1 MKKYELT
8 TDTKSIFGKRYFRI
22 RALVDFGNV
31 SKGDL
36 GGYIE
41 SEDNLSNDT
50 GYGNA
55 WVGGEAYVGGDARV
69 CNNAH
74 VDGNAHI
81 GGEAYV
87 GGWSYVG
94 GNARVDGEAHIG
106 DNAYVDDMAHIGN
119 RACVGNNARVGE
131 KAHIGG
137 ETYVGGNAWVG
148 GEAYVGGDARV
159 VGEARVDGE
168 AYVDSN
174 DCYTTIKGFGTEFRN
189 TTFFRCK
196 DNKIRV
202 QCGCFYGDLEEFRQ
216 QVKDTRG
223 GKIAKE
229 YLMVADLMEYHFSEE
244 E

>member
-55 WVGGEAYVGGDARV
+55 WVGGD
-69 CNNAH
+69 
-74 VDGNAHI
+74 
-81 GGEAYV
+81 
-87 GGWSYVG
+87 
-94 GNARVDGEAHIG
+94 
-106 DNAYVDDMAHIGN
+106 
-119 RACVGNNARVGE
+119 
-131 KAHIGG
+131 
-137 ETYVGGNAWVG
+137 AWVG
-148 GEAYVGGDARV
+148 
-159 VGEARVDGE
+159 GEARVDGE

-244 E
+244 K

>member
-1 MKKYELT
+1 MKKYEPT

-55 WVGGEAYVGGDARV
+55 WVGGEA
-69 CNNAH
+69 
-74 VDGNAHI
+74 
-81 GGEAYV
+81 
-87 GGWSYVG
+87 
-94 GNARVDGEAHIG
+94 HIG

-137 ETYVGGNAWVG
+137 ETYVGGDAWVG

-244 E
+244 K

>member
-69 CNNAH
+69 CNNAYVDDMAH
-74 VDGNAHI
+74 VD
-81 GGEAYV
+81 GEAYV
-87 GGWSYVG
+87 EGWSYVG

-106 DNAYVDDMAHIGN
+106 D
-119 RACVGNNARVGE
+119 
-131 KAHIGG
+131 
-137 ETYVGGNAWVG
+137 NAWVG

-244 E
+244 K

>member
-50 GYGNA
+50 GYGDA
-55 WVGGEAYVGGDARV
+55 WVD
-69 CNNAH
+69 
-74 VDGNAHI
+74 
-81 GGEAYV
+81 
-87 GGWSYVG
+87 
-94 GNARVDGEAHIG
+94 
-106 DNAYVDDMAHIGN
+106 
-119 RACVGNNARVGE
+119 
-131 KAHIGG
+131 
-137 ETYVGGNAWVG
+137 

-159 VGEARVDGE
+159 VGEAHVDGE

-196 DNKIRV
+196 DNKIGV
-202 QCGCFYGDLEEFRQ
+202 QCGCFYGDIDEFRK
-216 QVKDTRG
+216 QVKCTRD

-229 YLMVADLMEYHFSEE
+229 YLMIADLMEYHFSKEE
-244 E
+244 

>member
-74 VDGNAHI
+74 VDG
-81 GGEAYV
+81 EAYV
-87 GGWSYVG
+87 GGWS
-94 GNARVDGEAHIG
+94 
-106 DNAYVDDMAHIGN
+106 
-119 RACVGNNARVGE
+119 
-131 KAHIGG
+131 
-137 ETYVGGNAWVG
+137 YVGGNAWVG

-244 E
+244 K

>member
-69 CNNAH
+69 
-74 VDGNAHI
+74 
-81 GGEAYV
+81 
-87 GGWSYVG
+87 
-94 GNARVDGEAHIG
+94 
-106 DNAYVDDMAHIGN
+106 
-119 RACVGNNARVGE
+119 
-131 KAHIGG
+131 
-137 ETYVGGNAWVG
+137 
-148 GEAYVGGDARV
+148 

-174 DCYTTIKGFGTEFRN
+174 DCYTTIRGFGTEFRN

-229 YLMVADLMEYHFSEE
+229 YLMIADLMEYHFSKEE
-244 E
+244 

>member
-50 GYGNA
+50 GY
-55 WVGGEAYVGGDARV
+55 
-69 CNNAH
+69 
-74 VDGNAHI
+74 
-81 GGEAYV
+81 
-87 GGWSYVG
+87 
-94 GNARVDGEAHIG
+94 
-106 DNAYVDDMAHIGN
+106 
-119 RACVGNNARVGE
+119 
-131 KAHIGG
+131 
-137 ETYVGGNAWVG
+137 GNAWVG

-244 E
+244 K

>member
-50 GYGNA
+50 GYG
-55 WVGGEAYVGGDARV
+55 D
-69 CNNAH
+69 
-74 VDGNAHI
+74 
-81 GGEAYV
+81 
-87 GGWSYVG
+87 
-94 GNARVDGEAHIG
+94 
-106 DNAYVDDMAHIGN
+106 
-119 RACVGNNARVGE
+119 
-131 KAHIGG
+131 
-137 ETYVGGNAWVG
+137 AWVG

-244 E
+244 K

>member
-8 TDTKSIFGKRYFRI
+8 TDTKVIFGKKYFRI

-41 SEDNLSNDT
+41 SEDNLPNDT
-50 GYGNA
+50 EYGDA
-55 WVGGEAYVGGDARV
+55 WVGGEAYVGG
-69 CNNAH
+69 N
-74 VDGNAHI
+74 
-81 GGEAYV
+81 
-87 GGWSYVG
+87 
-94 GNARVDGEAHIG
+94 
-106 DNAYVDDMAHIGN
+106 
-119 RACVGNNARVGE
+119 
-131 KAHIGG
+131 
-137 ETYVGGNAWVG
+137 
-148 GEAYVGGDARV
+148 ARV

-174 DCYTTIKGFGTEFRN
+174 DCYTTIRGFGTEFRN

-244 E
+244 K

>member
-8 TDTKSIFGKRYFRI
+8 TDTKVIFGKKYFRI

-69 CNNAH
+69 
-74 VDGNAHI
+74 V
-81 GGEAYV
+81 
-87 GGWSYVG
+87 
-94 GNARVDGEAHIG
+94 GEAH
-106 DNAYVDDMAHIGN
+106 
-119 RACVGNNARVGE
+119 
-131 KAHIGG
+131 
-137 ETYVGGNAWVG
+137 
-148 GEAYVGGDARV
+148 
-159 VGEARVDGE
+159 VDGE

-174 DCYTTIKGFGTEFRN
+174 DCYTTIKEFGTEFRN

-202 QCGCFYGDLEEFRQ
+202 QCGCFYGDLEEFHQ

-229 YLMVADLMEYHFSEE
+229 YLMVADLMEYHFSKEK
-244 E
+244 

>member
-55 WVGGEAYVGGDARV
+55 WVGGEAYVGGDA
-69 CNNAH
+69 
-74 VDGNAHI
+74 
-81 GGEAYV
+81 
-87 GGWSYVG
+87 W
-94 GNARVDGEAHIG
+94 
-106 DNAYVDDMAHIGN
+106 
-119 RACVGNNARVGE
+119 
-131 KAHIGG
+131 
-137 ETYVGGNAWVG
+137 
-148 GEAYVGGDARV
+148 V

-244 E
+244 K

>member
-69 CNNAH
+69 CNNA
-74 VDGNAHI
+74 
-81 GGEAYV
+81 
-87 GGWSYVG
+87 
-94 GNARVDGEAHIG
+94 
-106 DNAYVDDMAHIGN
+106 
-119 RACVGNNARVGE
+119 RVGE

-137 ETYVGGNAWVG
+137 DAWVGGNAWVG

-244 E
+244 K

>member
-8 TDTKSIFGKRYFRI
+8 TDTKVIFGKKYFRI
-22 RALVDFGNV
+22 RALVDFDNV

-41 SEDNLSNDT
+41 SESNLSNDT

-55 WVGGEAYVGGDARV
+55 WVGGEAYVGGDA
-69 CNNAH
+69 
-74 VDGNAHI
+74 
-81 GGEAYV
+81 
-87 GGWSYVG
+87 W
-94 GNARVDGEAHIG
+94 
-106 DNAYVDDMAHIGN
+106 
-119 RACVGNNARVGE
+119 
-131 KAHIGG
+131 
-137 ETYVGGNAWVG
+137 
-148 GEAYVGGDARV
+148 VGGDARV

-202 QCGCFYGDLEEFRQ
+202 QCGCFYGDIDEFRK
-216 QVKDTRG
+216 QVKRTRD
-223 GKIAKE
+223 GKITKE
-229 YLMVADLMEYHFSEE
+229 YLMIADLMEYHFGEE
-244 E
+244 K

>member
-55 WVGGEAYVGGDARV
+55 WVGGDA
-69 CNNAH
+69 
-74 VDGNAHI
+74 
-81 GGEAYV
+81 
-87 GGWSYVG
+87 YVG
-94 GNARVDGEAHIG
+94 GNARVVGEAH
-106 DNAYVDDMAHIGN
+106 
-119 RACVGNNARVGE
+119 
-131 KAHIGG
+131 
-137 ETYVGGNAWVG
+137 
-148 GEAYVGGDARV
+148 
-159 VGEARVDGE
+159 VDGE

-244 E
+244 K

>member
-50 GYGNA
+50 GY
-55 WVGGEAYVGGDARV
+55 
-69 CNNAH
+69 
-74 VDGNAHI
+74 
-81 GGEAYV
+81 
-87 GGWSYVG
+87 
-94 GNARVDGEAHIG
+94 
-106 DNAYVDDMAHIGN
+106 
-119 RACVGNNARVGE
+119 
-131 KAHIGG
+131 
-137 ETYVGGNAWVG
+137 GNAWVG

>member
-55 WVGGEAYVGGDARV
+55 WVGGEAYVGGD
-69 CNNAH
+69 
-74 VDGNAHI
+74 
-81 GGEAYV
+81 
-87 GGWSYVG
+87 
-94 GNARVDGEAHIG
+94 
-106 DNAYVDDMAHIGN
+106 
-119 RACVGNNARVGE
+119 
-131 KAHIGG
+131 
-137 ETYVGGNAWVG
+137 
-148 GEAYVGGDARV
+148 
-159 VGEARVDGE
+159 ARVDGE

-244 E
+244 K

>member
-8 TDTKSIFGKRYFRI
+8 TDTKSIFDKRYFRI

-69 CNNAH
+69 
-74 VDGNAHI
+74 
-81 GGEAYV
+81 
-87 GGWSYVG
+87 
-94 GNARVDGEAHIG
+94 
-106 DNAYVDDMAHIGN
+106 
-119 RACVGNNARVGE
+119 
-131 KAHIGG
+131 
-137 ETYVGGNAWVG
+137 
-148 GEAYVGGDARV
+148 

-174 DCYTTIKGFGTEFRN
+174 DCYTTIRGFGTEFRN
-189 TTFFRCK
+189 TTFFRCE
-196 DNKIRV
+196 DDKIRV
-202 QCGCFYGDLEEFRQ
+202 QCGCFYGDIDEFRK
-216 QVKDTRG
+216 QVKRTRD

-229 YLMVADLMEYHFSEE
+229 YLMIADLMEYHFSEE
-244 E
+244 K

>member
-22 RALVDFGNV
+22 RTPVDFGNV

-69 CNNAH
+69 
-74 VDGNAHI
+74 V
-81 GGEAYV
+81 
-87 GGWSYVG
+87 
-94 GNARVDGEAHIG
+94 GEAH
-106 DNAYVDDMAHIGN
+106 
-119 RACVGNNARVGE
+119 
-131 KAHIGG
+131 
-137 ETYVGGNAWVG
+137 
-148 GEAYVGGDARV
+148 
-159 VGEARVDGE
+159 VDGE

-244 E
+244 K

>member
-50 GYGNA
+50 KHGNA
-55 WVGGEAYVGGDARV
+55 WVGGD
-69 CNNAH
+69 
-74 VDGNAHI
+74 
-81 GGEAYV
+81 
-87 GGWSYVG
+87 
-94 GNARVDGEAHIG
+94 
-106 DNAYVDDMAHIGN
+106 
-119 RACVGNNARVGE
+119 ARVGE
-131 KAHIGG
+131 KAHID
-137 ETYVGGNAWVG
+137 GN
-148 GEAYVGGDARV
+148 
-159 VGEARVDGE
+159 ARVDGNARIGSE
-168 AYVDSN
+168 A
-174 DCYTTIKGFGTEFRN
+174 CYTTIKGFGTEFRN

-244 E
+244 K

>member
-55 WVGGEAYVGGDARV
+55 WVGGDARV
-69 CNNAH
+69 CNNAY
-74 VDGNAHI
+74 VDGNAHVD
-81 GGEAYV
+81 GEAYV

-131 KAHIGG
+131 KAHI
-137 ETYVGGNAWVG
+137 G

-202 QCGCFYGDLEEFRQ
+202 QCGCFYGDLEEFHQ
-216 QVKDTRG
+216 QVKNTRG

-244 E
+244 K

>member
-69 CNNAH
+69 
-74 VDGNAHI
+74 
-81 GGEAYV
+81 V
-87 GGWSYVG
+87 G
-94 GNARVDGEAHIG
+94 A
-106 DNAYVDDMAHIGN
+106 
-119 RACVGNNARVGE
+119 
-131 KAHIGG
+131 
-137 ETYVGGNAWVG
+137 
-148 GEAYVGGDARV
+148 
-159 VGEARVDGE
+159 ARVDGE

-174 DCYTTIKGFGTEFRN
+174 DCYTTIRGFGTEFRN

-244 E
+244 K

>member
-8 TDTKSIFGKRYFRI
+8 TDTKVIFGKKYFRI

-41 SEDNLSNDT
+41 SESNLSNDT
-50 GYGNA
+50 GYCNA

-69 CNNAH
+69 CNNAR
-74 VDGNAHI
+74 VDGNAHVD
-81 GGEAYV
+81 GEAYV
-87 GGWSYVG
+87 GGWAYVG
-94 GNARVDGEAHIG
+94 GNARVDGEAHIS

-119 RACVGNNARVGE
+119 RAWVGNNARVGE

-137 ETYVGGNAWVG
+137 GAYVGGDAWVG

-159 VGEARVDGE
+159 VGEAHVDGE

-202 QCGCFYGDLEEFRQ
+202 QCGCFYGDIDEFRK
-216 QVKDTRG
+216 QVKRTRD

-229 YLMVADLMEYHFSEE
+229 YLMIADLMEYHFGEE
-244 E
+244 K

>member
-50 GYGNA
+50 GYG
-55 WVGGEAYVGGDARV
+55 D
-69 CNNAH
+69 
-74 VDGNAHI
+74 
-81 GGEAYV
+81 
-87 GGWSYVG
+87 
-94 GNARVDGEAHIG
+94 
-106 DNAYVDDMAHIGN
+106 
-119 RACVGNNARVGE
+119 
-131 KAHIGG
+131 
-137 ETYVGGNAWVG
+137 AWVG

-159 VGEARVDGE
+159 VGEARVDDE

-223 GKIAKE
+223 DKIAKE

-244 E
+244 K

>member
-50 GYGNA
+50 GY
-55 WVGGEAYVGGDARV
+55 
-69 CNNAH
+69 
-74 VDGNAHI
+74 
-81 GGEAYV
+81 
-87 GGWSYVG
+87 
-94 GNARVDGEAHIG
+94 
-106 DNAYVDDMAHIGN
+106 
-119 RACVGNNARVGE
+119 
-131 KAHIGG
+131 
-137 ETYVGGNAWVG
+137 GNAWVG

-229 YLMVADLMEYHFSEE
+229 YLMIADLMEYRFSEE

>member
-55 WVGGEAYVGGDARV
+55 WVGGEAYVGG
-69 CNNAH
+69 N
-74 VDGNAHI
+74 
-81 GGEAYV
+81 
-87 GGWSYVG
+87 
-94 GNARVDGEAHIG
+94 
-106 DNAYVDDMAHIGN
+106 
-119 RACVGNNARVGE
+119 
-131 KAHIGG
+131 
-137 ETYVGGNAWVG
+137 
-148 GEAYVGGDARV
+148 ARV

-244 E
+244 K

>member
-8 TDTKSIFGKRYFRI
+8 TDTKSIFGKRYFGI

-69 CNNAH
+69 
-74 VDGNAHI
+74 V
-81 GGEAYV
+81 
-87 GGWSYVG
+87 
-94 GNARVDGEAHIG
+94 
-106 DNAYVDDMAHIGN
+106 
-119 RACVGNNARVGE
+119 
-131 KAHIGG
+131 
-137 ETYVGGNAWVG
+137 
-148 GEAYVGGDARV
+148 
-159 VGEARVDGE
+159 GE

-174 DCYTTIKGFGTEFRN
+174 DCYTTIKRFGTEFRN

-244 E
+244 K